1 MELVAK
7 GVAESLAEDTVRTA
21 FRVVD
26 EETIARHMLQARKR
40 GGQVLTPGRIQ
51 RLLRQRGFEEET
63 IDRMI
68 GSRSETESAWG

>member
-26 EETIARHMLQARKR
+26 EETIARRMLQARKL
-40 GGQVLTPGRIQ
+40 GGQALTPGRIQ

-68 GSRSETESAWG
+68 GSRSEAEGAWG